1 MKMVLKTPDF
11 SDNIITAI
19 AEFNISIAVEFKRLL
34 IPSRQQGLRVQA
46 GKKVKIVEDY

>member
-11 SDNIITAI
+11 SDNIITAL

-34 IPSRQQGLRVQA
+34 IPGRQQGLRVQA
-46 GKKVKIVEDY
+46 G